1 MFVQDKSDAVSFCPT
16 HARITKPT
24 DDKGWAELEMPALP
38 NVKVSLAEFST
49 RLHSLISAH
58 NNYLILAT

>member
-1 MFVQDKSDAVSFCPT
+1 M
-16 HARITKPT
+16 TKPT

-38 NVKVSLAEFST
+38 NVKVILREFSS
-49 RLHSLISAH
+49 RLHTLIASH